1 MNNKNKILVF
11 LPDGVGLRNFV
22 FGNFY
27 KKAKEH
33 NYYITYWNNTK
44 YPINK
49 KLGLGEIKIKKAKNH
64 FFSDL
69 IKRAKKEIELKISF
83 IKTNDK
89 VYLSYIFKVSNNSFK
104 QLVKKIIVKYLILTN
119 NSHEKSVEKLF
130 VKIAKYERKTTYY
143 KQSLE
148 TLEKEK
154 PNFLLC
160 TNQRPI
166 LAVAPMLAA
175 KDLGI
180 PTAVFI
186 FSWDNLPKGM
196 LVIEADF
203 YFVWSEHMK
212 NELLYYYS
220 HIKQSQIRV
229 TGSPQFEGHFDDI
242 NIENKELFFSKH
254 NLDLSKKYILFS
266 GDDVTTSPYDH
277 FYLEDLAKI
286 VREKNTNYDFK
297 LGIIYRKCPVDFT
310 ERHLNVIKEYKD
322 VIVCIDPLWENLGNG
337 WNAVMPLKED
347 SSLLAS
353 TIRYSELVVNVG
365 SSMVFDAVSHNKP
378 CAYINY
384 NNKKADIKKW
394 NIDDIYKYIHFKSM
408 PTKNAVLWVNSNE
421 DYNHIIDQVLGKVID
436 LKSTD
441 QWFYNINN
449 FPKDAS
455 YQILK
460 NIKKIILNN

>member
-1 MNNKNKILVF
+1 MKKVFVF

-22 FGNFY
+22 FGNFH

-44 YPINK
+44 YRIKHKTGYN
-49 KLGLGEIKIKKAKNH
+49 EIKIVNAKNH
-64 FFSDL
+64 FLSDL
-69 IKRAKKEIELKISF
+69 VKKAKTNIELNNSYKRT
-83 IKTNDK
+83 KDK
-89 VYLSYIFKVSNNSFK
+89 AYLSYIFEVPNNSFK
-104 QLVKKIIVKYLILTN
+104 QLVKNLIVKYFILT

-196 LVIEADF
+196 LVVEADF

-212 NELLYYYS
+212 NELLYYYP

-229 TGSPQFEGHFDDI
+229 TGSPQFELHFDDI
-242 NIENKELFFSKH
+242 NIDNKEIFFSKH
-254 NLDLSKKYILFS
+254 NLDISKNYILFS

-286 VREKNTNYDFK
+286 VREKNMNYDFK

-310 ERHLNVIKEYKD
+310 ERHLNIVKEYKD
-322 VIVCIDPLWENLGNG
+322 VIVCINPLWENLGNG
-337 WNAVMPLKED
+337 WNTVMPLKED
-347 SSLLAS
+347 SSLLAN

-365 SSMVFDAVSHNKP
+365 SSMVFDAVSHGKP
-378 CAYINY
+378 CAYLNY
-384 NNKKADIKKW
+384 NVSKGDTSKW
-394 NIDDIYKYIHFKSM
+394 NIEKIYKFIHFKSM
-408 PTKNAVLWVNSNE
+408 PSKKAVLWINSKE
-421 DYNHIIDQVLGKVID
+421 DYNAIIDQVFENYKD
-436 LKSTD
+436 LKPTKE
-441 QWFYNINN
+441 WFKRVNN
-449 FPKDAS
+449 FPQDAS
-455 YQILK
+455 CQILRSIEYILKENK
-460 NIKKIILNN
+460 N